1 MVQIITRQ
9 EAMAQGLS
17 HYFTGKPCVRGHIAK
32 RHTKRKVCEDCDQ
45 YHNKAITERLKAQ
58 GKYYHGKPCKH
69 GHTLKFSSGR
79 TCVECNANRLTA
91 EERREYKQKY
101 YAENYDKISTYNKR
115 YEAENRELVNERHRK
130 WHASRSPELKAKHAE
145 YARQYRQ
152 EHRAEH
158 AARNSIRRKQI
169 HLATPSWA
177 NHEAILDIYK
187 ERQRRS
193 ESEGILYHVDH
204 EVPLVSDVVCGL
216 HVEANLRVIT
226 AEENQRKNNKWE
238 M

>member
-69 GHTLKFSSGR
+69 GHTPASSSR

-101 YAENYDKISTYNKR
+101 YAENYDKISAYNKK

-130 WHASRSPELKAKHAE
+130 WHANRSPGEAKHASMPDSIGKNTGQSMPPE
-145 YARQYRQ
+145 TLLEESRYALL
-152 EHRAEH
+152 
-158 AARNSIRRKQI
+158 
-169 HLATPSWA
+169 HLHGQTMRPS
-177 NHEAILDIYK
+177 
-187 ERQRRS
+187 
-193 ESEGILYHVDH
+193 
-204 EVPLVSDVVCGL
+204 
-216 HVEANLRVIT
+216 
-226 AEENQRKNNKWE
+226 
-238 M
+238 